1 MGILLCGALWG
12 QDAPAAPAA
21 APATTGSA
29 AAPRAP
35 ARGTAAARPAGNPAP
50 ARPNY
55 PPLNMNVSIHVKG
68 KITAD
73 IPVDFTM
80 TGCGPDFVMSG
91 PLPEIEIGGQKYAP
105 FSNCRVTIVA
115 TEGGYRLEYEIGC
128 SVPTLGGAMT
138 SMRSSAGTVTTS
150 VTYRAVS
157 TNSSVILKLGQSLT
171 VSTSNGQELTLSL
184 AAAE

>member
-1 MGILLCGALWG
+1 
-12 QDAPAAPAA
+12 
-21 APATTGSA
+21 
-29 AAPRAP
+29 
-35 ARGTAAARPAGNPAP
+35 
-50 ARPNY
+50 
-55 PPLNMNVSIHVKG
+55 MNVSIHVKG

-91 PLPEIEIGGQKYAP
+91 PLPEIEIGGQKYP
-105 FSNCRVTIVA
+105 PLSNCRISIVA
-115 TEGGYRLEYEIGC
+115 VEGGYRLEYEIGC

-138 SMRSSAGTVTTS
+138 ST